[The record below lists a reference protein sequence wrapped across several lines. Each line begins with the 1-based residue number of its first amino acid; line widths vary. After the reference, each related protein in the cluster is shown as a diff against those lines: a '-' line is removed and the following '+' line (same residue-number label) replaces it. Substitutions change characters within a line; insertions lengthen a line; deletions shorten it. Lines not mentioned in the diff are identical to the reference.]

1 MSEHH
6 ASEDGYLPAPLTMA
20 AAIAAVTSRTTIMVA
35 AALLPLYDPVRL
47 AEEMIVL
54 DHLSRGRVMYTLG
67 LGYRPVEYE
76 LLGFGLP
83 PPWGDRRREA
93 RRAPRATSGRRP
105 TDPCPADDPRALLVE
120 RPVPHLG
127 RVHRPGC
134 RPGRAGT
141 GWASSP
147 RPTIPSLAAVYE
159 EAARAAGHAPGL
171 CIIPPSDSPSSVFV
185 AADVDEGWRDVGE
198 ALLADAIS
206 YRSWNEEAGNV
217 DANVTLT
224 AGATVAELRAANG
237 SHRVVSVADAV
248 ALDPTLRRPRA
259 AAALRRAGPGGG
271 LALPAPGRA
280 RRAAGRREHA
290 AVSGRLIL
298 LCGIAGAGKTTLAKQ
313 LEAEG
318 AVRMCPDEWL
328 DALGSTSTTRTR
340 GSRSRASNGSWLRR
354 SSSEG

>member
-1 MSEHH
+1 MFRLRFDMRAPGRTPEEVARLYETALEMSAWADEHGCQAIAVSEHH
-6 ASEDGYLPAPLTMA
+6 ASDDGYLPAPLTMA

-76 LLGFGLP
+76 LLGSDFSRRGAIADEKLGALLDHLRAASDGSVSP
-83 PPWGDRRREA
+83 RVTPAPFSSNGPFLTWGGST
-93 RRAPRATSGRRP
+93 PRA
-105 TDPCPADDPRALLVE
+105 AA
-120 RPVPHLG
+120 
-127 RVHRPGC
+127 
-134 RPGRAGT
+134 RAGRNGLGFIAQT
-141 GWASSP
+141 DD
-147 RPTIPSLAAVYE
+147 PSLAAVYE

-171 CIIPPSDSPSSVFV
+171 CVIPPSDSPSSVFV

-198 ALLADAIS
+198 ALLVDAIS

-248 ALDPTLRRPRA
+248 ALIRRFGALGLQPLCGGLDPAVAWPYLRRVVHDV
-259 AAALRRAGPGGG
+259 
-271 LALPAPGRA
+271 LPAVG
-280 RRAAGRREHA
+280 
-290 AVSGRLIL
+290 
-298 LCGIAGAGKTTLAKQ
+298 
-313 LEAEG
+313 
-318 AVRMCPDEWL
+318 
-328 DALGSTSTTRTR
+328 
-340 GSRSRASNGSWLRR
+340 
-354 SSSEG
+354 